1 MAGRNEETTDGASH
15 KAAPRPGEKMNE
27 QLLIESDIE
36 GTRHK
41 RVMRSQEG
49 AEDWENLQKNL
60 EALWEAVSQE
70 DTRGTKALLR
80 RICH

>member
-1 MAGRNEETTDGASH
+1 M
-15 KAAPRPGEKMNE
+15 RPGEKMNE
-27 QLLIESDIE
+27 QLLIESDVD
-36 GTRHK
+36 GARHE

-49 AEDWENLQKNL
+49 AEDWGNLQKNL

-70 DTRGTKALLR
+70 DTRETKALIC

>member
-1 MAGRNEETTDGASH
+1 
-15 KAAPRPGEKMNE
+15 MNE
-27 QLLIESDIE
+27 QSLIESDIE
-36 GTRHK
+36 DTRHE

-70 DTRGTKALLR
+70 DTQETKVLLLR
-80 RICH
+80 MCH

>member
-1 MAGRNEETTDGASH
+1 M
-15 KAAPRPGEKMNE
+15 RPGEKMNE

-36 GTRHK
+36 DTRHK

-70 DTRGTKALLR
+70 DTQETKVLLR

>member
-1 MAGRNEETTDGASH
+1 
-15 KAAPRPGEKMNE
+15 MNE

-36 GTRHK
+36 DTRHK

-60 EALWEAVSQE
+60 EALWEVVSQE
-70 DTRGTKALLR
+70 DTRETKALLR
-80 RICH
+80 RMCH

>member
-1 MAGRNEETTDGASH
+1 MVLLIQARACL
-15 KAAPRPGEKMNE
+15 GEKMNE

-36 GTRHK
+36 DTRHK

-49 AEDWENLQKNL
+49 AEDWGNLQKNL

-70 DTRGTKALLR
+70 DTRETKVLLR